1 MLSPEEMGEA
11 EVTQAEVNAAETI
24 EAEVVAEVQSEAAA
38 EVEAAPAEV
47 EAAPVE
53 EIEPDPVLLAAVD
66 QARAALAE
74 ITDATNIGEP
84 AGHEVNGAH
93 VLTLFFENTMP
104 GYPGWRWAAAVARV
118 DEESAVNVLEVELL
132 PGPGALTAPAWL
144 PWSERLAQYREAQ
157 ALHAAENAESGEG
170 AVDFVE
176 DGGEELA
183 DDDLDGDILLNDFSD
198 FDDEIDGVDVDG
210 DDEDDDDEED
220 GEGEAE
226 GDLDDSREDDEDHFD
241 SDEDDEE
248 EE

>member
-1 MLSPEEMGEA
+1 MTSMRSPEETNEA
-11 EVTQAEVNAAETI
+11 EVT
-24 EAEVVAEVQSEAAA
+24 
-38 EVEAAPAEV
+38 EAAPAEA
-47 EAAPVE
+47 EIAPVE

-74 ITDATNIGEP
+74 ITDAANIGEP
-84 AGHEVNGAH
+84 VGHEVNGEH

-176 DGGEELA
+176 DGGEEIA
-183 DDDLDGDILLNDFSD
+183 DDELDGDILLNDFSD

-210 DDEDDDDEED
+210 DEEDD
-220 GEGEAE
+220 EGEAE
-226 GDLDDSREDDEDHFD
+226 GDLGDSPDDDNDHFD
-241 SDEDDEE
+241 FDEEDEE